1 MFRRRPTP
9 YARIAAALLATTL
22 LAVAALSLGACGDDE
37 ADQVVFM
44 AGFRPQANLPFVAAY
59 VADAKGYY
67 EDEGLEVDI
76 QHSPGGAQHID
87 LLESG
92 DVDFTTAT
100 AAGLV
105 GRRSARLDNG
115 GELPLKAVA
124 LFGQRGDRG
133 YVVSRGS
140 QIEEPSDFAGQTIGR
155 TSFAPP
161 PELLAMLA
169 SAGLTEDDVTMER
182 VGFGE
187 IDRFLVGEIDIYPVF
202 LNNEP
207 DTLRRDGQDIVVIDP
222 ADFDIPTLGL
232 VMLARDETVA
242 DADLTERFLR
252 ATLRGAIY
260 AQQHVDEAIDIT
272 VTFDPDLDIDHQSF
286 LLETELRNAERPD
299 GIGRG
304 TVEQWQALIDLL
316 ELYESLETAVAV
328 EDLFDGSIV
337 DGIYDRG
344 ELDD

>member
-1 MFRRRPTP
+1 MAISLTRPR
-9 YARIAAALLATTL
+9 AVVLLLAGL
-22 LAVAALSLGACGDDE
+22 LGAAVLLTACSDEE
-37 ADQVVFM
+37 ADTVVFM
-44 AGFRPQANLPFVAAY
+44 AGFRPQANLPFVAVY
-59 VADAKGYY
+59 VADDQGFYD
-67 EDEGLEVDI
+67 DEGLEVDI

-92 DVDFTTAT
+92 EVDFTTGT
-100 AAGLV
+100 AAGLI

-115 GELPLKAVA
+115 GELELKAIA

-133 YVVSRGS
+133 YVVSRAS
-140 QIEEPSDFAGQTIGR
+140 KIESPADFEGKTVGR
-155 TSFAPP
+155 TSSNSP
-161 PELLAMLA
+161 PELQALLA
-169 SAGLTEDDVTMER
+169 SAGLTTADVTLER

-207 DTLRRDGQDIVVIDP
+207 DTLRRQGQDIVVLDP
-222 ADFDIPTLGL
+222 ADFGIPTLGL
-232 VMLARDETVA
+232 TMIARDDTVA
-242 DADLTERFLR
+242 DTDLVTRFLR

-260 AQQHVDEAIDIT
+260 ASEHVDEAVAIT
-272 VTFDPDLDIDHQSF
+272 LTYNSDLDADHQSF
-286 LLETELRNAERPD
+286 LLETELENAARID

-316 ELYESLETAVAV
+316 DEFESLEAPVAV

-337 DGIYDRG
+337 DGLYDRG
-344 ELDD
+344 ELD